1 MDNLGSTLFIT
12 PQEAIEQS
20 PYNTTLD
27 FATFCDK
34 TFKEFYKNRPS
45 EQAPLIRGE
54 GAFLFIEL
62 MTILFNAG
70 RVQGIRQERQKRGAC
85 RPDNTID
92 RDNISMAA
100 VYLDSAKYIHEDI
113 VENYIDRLN
122 PENTD
127 PTKWMLAYR
136 EMRAKSNAVCML
148 HNDLKQILDENGITM

>member
-12 PQEAIEQS
+12 PQEAIKQS
-20 PYNTTLD
+20 PYNSTLD
-27 FATFCDK
+27 YATFCDK

-54 GAFLFIEL
+54 GAFPFVEL

-85 RPDNTID
+85 HSDNSID
-92 RDNISMAA
+92 RDNLTMAA

-113 VENYIDRLN
+113 VENFIDRCS
-122 PENTD
+122 PETQD
-127 PTKWMLAYR
+127 PHTWLFAYN
-136 EMRAKSNAVCML
+136 EIRAKANAINLL
-148 HNDLKQILDENGITM
+148 HNSLKELFQQNGITM